1 MKISSGLWSC
11 IPGFSD
17 PAKMNLNTDHLKR
30 CIETLR
36 LSLIMSIDAVERW
49 FAYRDNRN
57 NTAHDYGEN
66 FAKETLCL
74 MQRKD
79 ACNPFLHEIAG
90 DFALR
95 IGCGGM
101 YCCQQNE
108 RRICMCLP

>member
-1 MKISSGLWSC
+1 
-11 IPGFSD
+11 
-17 PAKMNLNTDHLKR
+17 MNQNTNHLNR

-74 MQRKD
+74 IPSFIDDVSQLEAILRQR
-79 ACNPFLHEIAG
+79 F
-90 DFALR
+90 
-95 IGCGGM
+95 
-101 YCCQQNE
+101 NE
-108 RRICMCLP
+108 GNN